1 MERRGFTIGLCL
13 LATLG
18 ACVPARPRI
27 DGAPAAPPAP
37 SALWPAPQ
45 AVKEPPPPA
54 TIPTSPEATQA
65 LRGDTTDFEGHRL
78 EVDDVV
84 DLALR
89 TNPTT
94 RASWLNARAAADA
107 YGSSRGALLPS
118 LDASVSA
125 GRTSAAPGSIASLG
139 TVPGSEVGT
148 RNAAT
153 GTRSQ
158 LTTSATL
165 SYLLFDVG
173 GRSGSIEEA
182 KQRAIAADLTHNA
195 TVHDV
200 ILQVESALFSY
211 LATRSLR
218 EAQEVSVQE
227 AVADTAAAAER
238 MHVGV
243 ATLAEV
249 LQART
254 QLAQGRLQLATLQ
267 GQEITTKGN
276 LATAMGLPANA
287 RFDVGDVQVSDTVAH
302 VTASVDSLIDAAIAA
317 RPDVAEVRAEAASL
331 AAAVRVARSAGYPAL
346 TLSTTTSSIQST
358 QVGVSPRNAQ
368 LFLGVQIP
376 IFNGFSRQYD
386 TRAAREQYDAGLA
399 RLASTRQQVT
409 GQVFA
414 AYSALTTAND
424 RVRAARDLLVAAQQ
438 SADVAL
444 GRYREGV
451 GTIVDLLLARSAL
464 ATARAEDIQ
473 ARWEWRTALAQLAHD
488 TGLFTT
494 TGRTQLPLSN
504 ASSNER

>member
-1 MERRGFTIGLCL
+1 MQRRLFAIGL

-27 DGAPAAPPAP
+27 DGGPAAPPAP
-37 SALWPAPQ
+37 SALWPVPQ
-45 AVKEPPPPA
+45 AAEEPPPPA
-54 TIPTSPEATQA
+54 AIPVSTEATAA
-65 LRGDTTDFEGHRL
+65 LRGDTTDYEGHRL
-78 EVDDVV
+78 ELDDVV

-107 YGSSRGALLPS
+107 YGSSRGALPS
-118 LDASVSA
+118 IDASVTT
-125 GRTSAAPGSIASLG
+125 GRTSSAPGSIASLG
-139 TVPGSEVGT
+139 TGSGSEINT

-153 GTRSQ
+153 GSRSQ

-165 SYLLFDVG
+165 SYLLFDLG
-173 GRSGSIEEA
+173 GRGGSIEEA

-211 LATRSLR
+211 LATRALRDAQEESVR
-218 EAQEVSVQE
+218 EAI
-227 AVADTAAAAER
+227 ADTAAAAER

-267 GQEITTKGN
+267 GQEVTAKGN
-276 LATAMGLPANA
+276 LATAMGLQANA
-287 RFDVGDVQVSDTVAH
+287 RFEVGEVQVSDTVAH
-302 VTASVDSLIDAAIAA
+302 ITASVDSLINAAVAN
-317 RPDVAEVRAEAASL
+317 RPEVAEVRAEAASL

-346 TLSTTTSSIQST
+346 TLSSTTSSIQST
-358 QVGVSPRNAQ
+358 QTGVSPRNAQ

-399 RLASTRQQVT
+399 RLASTRQQVS

-414 AYSALTTAND
+414 AYSELTTAND
-424 RVRAARDLLVAAQQ
+424 RVRAARELLVAAQQ

-488 TGLFTT
+488 TGLITT
-494 TGRTQLPLSN
+494 TGRTPIPLSTER
-504 ASSNER
+504 SNER

>member
-1 MERRGFTIGLCL
+1 MERRRFAIGL
-13 LATLG
+13 LAMLG
-18 ACVPARPRI
+18 ACMPGTPRI

-37 SALWPAPQ
+37 SALWPVPQ

-54 TIPTSPEATQA
+54 AIPVAPEATAA
-65 LRGDTTDFEGHRL
+65 LRGDTSDYEGQRL
-78 EVDDVV
+78 ELDDVV

-89 TNPTT
+89 KNPAT
-94 RASWLNARAAADA
+94 RESWLNARAAADT

-118 LDASVSA
+118 LDASVTT
-125 GRTSAAPGSIASLG
+125 GRSSSAPGSISSLG
-139 TVPGSEVGT
+139 TGNDIGT
-148 RNAAT
+148 RTAS
-153 GTRSQ
+153 GSRSQ

-165 SYLLFDVG
+165 SYLLFDLG
-173 GRSGSIEEA
+173 GRNGSIEEA

-211 LATRSLR
+211 LATRALRDAQEESVR
-218 EAQEVSVQE
+218 EAI
-227 AVADTAAAAER
+227 ADTAAAAER

-267 GQEITTKGN
+267 GQEVTAKGN

-287 RFDVGDVQVSDTVAH
+287 RFDVGSVQAIDTVARIA
-302 VTASVDSLIDAAIAA
+302 ASVDSLVNAAIAT
-317 RPDVAEVRAEAASL
+317 RPEVAEVRAEAASL

-346 TLSTTTSSIQST
+346 TLSSTTSSIQST
-358 QVGVSPRNAQ
+358 QTGVSPRNAQ
-368 LFLGVQIP
+368 LLLGLQIP

-399 RLASTRQQVT
+399 RLTSTRQQIA

-424 RVRAARDLLVAAQQ
+424 RVRSARELLLAAQQ

-488 TGLFTT
+488 TGLLTT
-494 TGRTQLPLSN
+494 TGRTQIPLSTE
-504 ASSNER
+504 SSNERR

>member
-1 MERRGFTIGLCL
+1 MQRRLFAIGL

-27 DGAPAAPPAP
+27 DGGPAAPRAP
-37 SALWPAPQ
+37 SALWPVPQ
-45 AVKEPPPPA
+45 AAEEPPPPA
-54 TIPTSPEATQA
+54 VIPVSTEATAA
-65 LRGDTTDFEGHRL
+65 LRGDTTDYEGHRL
-78 EVDDVV
+78 ELDDVV

-118 LDASVSA
+118 IDASVTT
-125 GRTSAAPGSIASLG
+125 GRTSSAPGSIASLG
-139 TVPGSEVGT
+139 TSGNEINT

-153 GTRSQ
+153 GSRSQ

-165 SYLLFDVG
+165 SYLLFDLG
-173 GRSGSIEEA
+173 GRGGSIEEA

-211 LATRSLR
+211 LATRALRDAQEESVR
-218 EAQEVSVQE
+218 EAI
-227 AVADTAAAAER
+227 ADTAAAAER

-267 GQEITTKGN
+267 GQEVTAKGN
-276 LATAMGLPANA
+276 LATAMGLQANA
-287 RFDVGDVQVSDTVAH
+287 RFEVGEVQVSDTVAH
-302 VTASVDSLIDAAIAA
+302 ITASVDSLINAAVAN
-317 RPDVAEVRAEAASL
+317 RPEVAEVRAEAASL

-346 TLSTTTSSIQST
+346 TLSSTTSSIQST
-358 QVGVSPRNAQ
+358 QTGVSPRNAQ

-399 RLASTRQQVT
+399 RLASTRQQVS

-414 AYSALTTAND
+414 AYSELTTAND
-424 RVRAARDLLVAAQQ
+424 RVRAARELLVAAQQ

-488 TGLFTT
+488 TGLLTT
-494 TGRTQLPLSN
+494 TGRTQIPLTTERSN
-504 ASSNER
+504 DR

>member
-1 MERRGFTIGLCL
+1 MERRGFSIGLCL

-37 SALWPAPQ
+37 SALWPVPP

-54 TIPTSPEATQA
+54 AVPVAPEATQA

-118 LDASVSA
+118 LDGTISA

-139 TVPGSEVGT
+139 TVPGEVGT

-165 SYLLFDVG
+165 SYLLFDLG

-227 AVADTAAAAER
+227 AIADTAAAAER

-302 VTASVDSLIDAAIAA
+302 VTASVDSLINAAIAT

-504 ASSNER
+504 ASSNEQR

>member
-1 MERRGFTIGLCL
+1 MDRRRFAIGL

-18 ACVPARPRI
+18 ACMPGTPRI

-37 SALWPAPQ
+37 SALWPVPQ
-45 AVKEPPPPA
+45 AAKEPPPPA
-54 TIPTSPEATQA
+54 TIPVAPEATAA
-65 LRGDTTDFEGHRL
+65 LRGDTSDYEGQRL
-78 EVDDVV
+78 ELDDVV

-89 TNPTT
+89 KNPAT
-94 RASWLNARAAADA
+94 RESWLNARAAADA
-107 YGSSRGALLPS
+107 YGSSRGALLPN
-118 LDASVSA
+118 LDASVTT
-125 GRTSAAPGSIASLG
+125 GRTSSAPGSIASLG
-139 TVPGSEVGT
+139 SGTGNEIGT
-148 RNAAT
+148 RNAAS
-153 GTRSQ
+153 GSRSQ

-165 SYLLFDVG
+165 SYLLFDLG

-182 KQRAIAADLTHNA
+182 RQRAVAADLTHNA

-211 LATRSLR
+211 LATRALR
-218 EAQEVSVQE
+218 EAQEESVRE

-287 RFDVGDVQVSDTVAH
+287 RYEVANVQASDTVARIA
-302 VTASVDSLIDAAIAA
+302 ASVDSLVNAAIVN
-317 RPDVAEVRAEAASL
+317 RPEIAEVRAEAASL

-346 TLSTTTSSIQST
+346 TLSSTTSSIQSSQT
-358 QVGVSPRNAQ
+358 GVSPRNAQ
-368 LFLGVQIP
+368 LFLGLQIP

-386 TRAAREQYDAGLA
+386 LRAAREQYDAGLA
-399 RLASTRQQVT
+399 RLASTRQQVA
-409 GQVFA
+409 GEVFA

-424 RVRAARDLLVAAQQ
+424 RVRSAHELLMAAQQ

-488 TGLFTT
+488 TGLLTT

-504 ASSNER
+504 EGSNDRR

>member
-1 MERRGFTIGLCL
+1 MPGT
-13 LATLG
+13 
-18 ACVPARPRI
+18 PRI

-37 SALWPAPQ
+37 SALWPVPQ
-45 AVKEPPPPA
+45 AAKEPPPPA
-54 TIPTSPEATQA
+54 TTPVAPEATAA
-65 LRGDTTDFEGHRL
+65 LRGDTSDYEGQRL
-78 EVDDVV
+78 ELDDVV

-89 TNPTT
+89 KNPTT
-94 RASWLNARAAADA
+94 RESWLNARAAADA

-118 LDASVSA
+118 LDASVTS
-125 GRTSAAPGSIASLG
+125 GRTSSAHGSIASLG
-139 TVPGSEVGT
+139 TGNDVGT
-148 RNAAT
+148 RTAS
-153 GTRSQ
+153 GSRSQ

-165 SYLLFDVG
+165 SYLLFDLG

-182 KQRAIAADLTHNA
+182 KQRAVAADLTHNA

-211 LATRSLR
+211 LATRALRDAQEESVR
-218 EAQEVSVQE
+218 EAI
-227 AVADTAAAAER
+227 ADTAAAAER
-238 MHVGV
+238 MHIGV

-267 GQEITTKGN
+267 GQEVTAKGN

-287 RFDVGDVQVSDTVAH
+287 RFDVGNVQASDTVARI
-302 VTASVDSLIDAAIAA
+302 TASVDSLVNAAIAN
-317 RPDVAEVRAEAASL
+317 RPEVAEVRAEASSL

-346 TLSTTTSSIQST
+346 TLSSTTSSIQST
-358 QVGVSPRNAQ
+358 QTGVSPRSAQ

-399 RLASTRQQVT
+399 RLTSTRQQVA

-424 RVRAARDLLVAAQQ
+424 RVRSARELLVAAQQ

-488 TGLFTT
+488 TGLLTS
-494 TGRTQLPLSN
+494 TGRTQIPLSN
-504 ASSNER
+504 ESSNERR

>member
-1 MERRGFTIGLCL
+1 MPGT
-13 LATLG
+13 
-18 ACVPARPRI
+18 PRI

-37 SALWPAPQ
+37 SAVWPVPQ
-45 AVKEPPPPA
+45 AAKEPPPPA
-54 TIPTSPEATQA
+54 TTPVAPEATAA
-65 LRGDTTDFEGHRL
+65 LRGDTSDYESQRL
-78 EVDDVV
+78 ELDDVV

-89 TNPTT
+89 KNPAT
-94 RASWLNARAAADA
+94 RESWLNARAAADA

-118 LDASVSA
+118 IDASVSS
-125 GRTSAAPGSIASLG
+125 GRSSSAPGSVASLG
-139 TVPGSEVGT
+139 SGNDITTRTASGS
-148 RNAAT
+148 
-153 GTRSQ
+153 RSQ

-165 SYLLFDVG
+165 SYLLFDLG

-182 KQRAIAADLTHNA
+182 KQRAIAADLTDNA

-211 LATRSLR
+211 LATRALRDAQEESVR
-218 EAQEVSVQE
+218 EAI
-227 AVADTAAAAER
+227 ADTAAAAER

-267 GQEITTKGN
+267 GQEVTAKGN

-287 RFDVGDVQVSDTVAH
+287 RFDVGNVQASDTVARI
-302 VTASVDSLIDAAIAA
+302 TASVDSLVNAAIAT
-317 RPDVAEVRAEAASL
+317 RPEVAEVRAEAASL
-331 AAAVRVARSAGYPAL
+331 AAAVRVARSAGFPAL
-346 TLSTTTSSIQST
+346 TLSSTTSSIQST
-358 QVGVSPRNAQ
+358 QTGVSPRTAQ

-399 RLASTRQQVT
+399 RLASTRQRVA

-424 RVRAARDLLVAAQQ
+424 CVRSARELLVAAQQ

-488 TGLFTT
+488 TGLLTT
-494 TGRTQLPLSN
+494 TGRTQIPLSTE
-504 ASSNER
+504 SSNERR

>member
-1 MERRGFTIGLCL
+1 MERRLFAIGL

-18 ACVPARPRI
+18 ACVPARPQI

-37 SALWPAPQ
+37 SALWPVPQ
-45 AVKEPPPPA
+45 SAKEPPPPA
-54 TIPTSPEATQA
+54 TIPVSPEATAA

-78 EVDDVV
+78 ELDDVV
-84 DLALR
+84 ELALR

-118 LDASVSA
+118 IDASVTT
-125 GRTSAAPGSIASLG
+125 GRTSSAPGSITSLG
-139 TVPGSEVGT
+139 TGTGSDIGT

-153 GTRSQ
+153 GSRSQ

-165 SYLLFDVG
+165 SYLLFDLG
-173 GRSGSIEEA
+173 GRSGTIEEA

-211 LATRSLR
+211 LATRALR
-218 EAQEVSVQE
+218 DAQEESVRE
-227 AVADTAAAAER
+227 SVADTAAAAER
-238 MHVGV
+238 MHVGI

-267 GQEITTKGN
+267 GQEVTAKGN

-287 RFDVGDVQVSDTVAH
+287 RFEVGDVQASDTVARI
-302 VTASVDSLIDAAIAA
+302 TASVDSLINAAIAT
-317 RPDVAEVRAEAASL
+317 RPEVAEVRAEASTL

-399 RLASTRQQVT
+399 RLASTRQQVA

-424 RVRAARDLLVAAQQ
+424 RVRSARELLEAAQQ

-451 GTIVDLLLARSAL
+451 GTIVDLLLARGAL

-488 TGLFTT
+488 TGLITT
-494 TGRTQLPLSN
+494 TGRTPIPLSTER
-504 ASSNER
+504 SNER

>member
-1 MERRGFTIGLCL
+1 MERRRFAIGLF
-13 LATLG
+13 ATLG
-18 ACVPARPRI
+18 ACMPGTPRI

-37 SALWPAPQ
+37 SALWPVPQ
-45 AVKEPPPPA
+45 AAKEPPPPA
-54 TIPTSPEATQA
+54 TIPVAPEATAA
-65 LRGDTTDFEGHRL
+65 LRGDTADYEGRRL
-78 EVDDVV
+78 ELDEVV

-94 RASWLNARAAADA
+94 RASWLNARAAANA

-118 LDASVSA
+118 IDASVTT
-125 GRTSAAPGSIASLG
+125 GRSSSAPGSISSLG
-139 TVPGSEVGT
+139 AGNGSDIGT
-148 RNAAT
+148 RT
-153 GTRSQ
+153 TSGSRSQ

-165 SYLLFDVG
+165 SYLLFDLG

-182 KQRAIAADLTHNA
+182 RQRAIAADLTHNA

-211 LATRSLR
+211 LATRALRDAQEESVR
-218 EAQEVSVQE
+218 EAI
-227 AVADTAAAAER
+227 ADTAAAAER

-267 GQEITTKGN
+267 GQEITAKGN

-287 RFDVGDVQVSDTVAH
+287 RFEVGNVEDSDTVARIA
-302 VTASVDSLIDAAIAA
+302 ASVDSLVNAAIMN
-317 RPDVAEVRAEAASL
+317 RPEIAEVRAEASSL

-346 TLSTTTSSIQST
+346 TLSSTTSAIQST
-358 QVGVSPRNAQ
+358 QTGVSPRNAQ

-399 RLASTRQQVT
+399 RLASTRQQVA

-424 RVRAARDLLVAAQQ
+424 RVRSARELLVAARQ

-488 TGLFTT
+488 TGLLTT
-494 TGRTQLPLSN
+494 TGRTTIPHSN
-504 ASSNER
+504 ARTNERR

>member
-1 MERRGFTIGLCL
+1 MERRRFAIGL

-18 ACVPARPRI
+18 ACMPGTPRI
-27 DGAPAAPPAP
+27 DGAPAAPAVP
-37 SALWPAPQ
+37 SALWPVPQ
-45 AVKEPPPPA
+45 AAKEPPPPA
-54 TIPTSPEATQA
+54 TVPVAPEATAA
-65 LRGDTTDFEGHRL
+65 LRGDTSGYEGQRL
-78 EVDDVV
+78 ELDDVV

-89 TNPTT
+89 KNPAT
-94 RASWLNARAAADA
+94 RESWLNARAAADA
-107 YGSSRGALLPS
+107 YGSSRGALFPS
-118 LDASVSA
+118 IDASVTS
-125 GRTSAAPGSIASLG
+125 GRTSAAPGTVASLG
-139 TVPGSEVGT
+139 TSEPGT
-148 RNAAT
+148 RT
-153 GTRSQ
+153 TVSGSRSQ

-165 SYLLFDVG
+165 SYLLFDLG

-182 KQRAIAADLTHNA
+182 RERAIAADLTHNA

-211 LATRSLR
+211 LATRALRDAQEESVR
-218 EAQEVSVQE
+218 EAI
-227 AVADTAAAAER
+227 ADTAAAAER

-267 GQEITTKGN
+267 GQEVTAKGN

-287 RFDVGDVQVSDTVAH
+287 RFEVGNVQASDTVARI
-302 VTASVDSLIDAAIAA
+302 TASVDSLVNAAITT
-317 RPDVAEVRAEAASL
+317 RPEVAEVRAEAASL

-346 TLSTTTSSIQST
+346 TLSSTTSSMQST
-358 QVGVSPRNAQ
+358 QSGVSPRNAQ

-399 RLASTRQQVT
+399 RLASTRQQVA

-424 RVRAARDLLVAAQQ
+424 RVRSARELLVAAQQ

-488 TGLFTT
+488 TGLLTT
-494 TGRTQLPLSN
+494 TGRTQIPLSTE
-504 ASSNER
+504 SSNERR

>member
-1 MERRGFTIGLCL
+1 MERRRFAIGL

-18 ACVPARPRI
+18 ACIPGTPRI
-27 DGAPAAPPAP
+27 DGAPAAPAAP
-37 SALWPAPQ
+37 SALWPVPQ
-45 AVKEPPPPA
+45 AAKEPPPPA
-54 TIPTSPEATQA
+54 TVPVAPEATAA
-65 LRGDTTDFEGHRL
+65 LRGDTSGYEGQRL
-78 EVDDVV
+78 ELDDVV

-89 TNPTT
+89 KNPAT
-94 RASWLNARAAADA
+94 RESWLNARAAADA
-107 YGSSRGALLPS
+107 YGSSRGALFPS
-118 LDASVSA
+118 IDASVTS
-125 GRTSAAPGSIASLG
+125 GRTSAAPGTVASLG
-139 TVPGSEVGT
+139 TSEPGT
-148 RNAAT
+148 RT
-153 GTRSQ
+153 TVSGSRSQ

-165 SYLLFDVG
+165 SYLLFDLG

-182 KQRAIAADLTHNA
+182 RERAIAADLTHNA

-211 LATRSLR
+211 LATRALRDAQEESVR
-218 EAQEVSVQE
+218 EAI
-227 AVADTAAAAER
+227 ADTAAAAER

-267 GQEITTKGN
+267 GQEVTAKGN

-287 RFDVGDVQVSDTVAH
+287 RFEVGNVQASDTVARI
-302 VTASVDSLIDAAIAA
+302 TASVDSLVNAAITT
-317 RPDVAEVRAEAASL
+317 RPEVAEVRAEAASL

-346 TLSTTTSSIQST
+346 TLSSTTSSMQST
-358 QVGVSPRNAQ
+358 QSGVSPRNAQ

-399 RLASTRQQVT
+399 RLASTRQQVA

-424 RVRAARDLLVAAQQ
+424 RVRSARELLVAAQQ

-451 GTIVDLLLARSAL
+451 GAIVDLLLARSAL

-488 TGLFTT
+488 TGLLTT
-494 TGRTQLPLSN
+494 TGRTQIPLSTE
-504 ASSNER
+504 SSNERR

>member
-1 MERRGFTIGLCL
+1 MPGT
-13 LATLG
+13 
-18 ACVPARPRI
+18 PRI

-37 SALWPAPQ
+37 SALWPVPQ
-45 AVKEPPPPA
+45 AAREPSPPA
-54 TIPTSPEATQA
+54 TIPVAPEATAA
-65 LRGDTTDFEGHRL
+65 LRGDTSDYEGQRL
-78 EVDDVV
+78 ELDDVV

-89 TNPTT
+89 RNPAT
-94 RASWLNARAAADA
+94 RESWLNARAAADT

-118 LDASVSA
+118 LDAGVTT
-125 GRTSAAPGSIASLG
+125 GRSSSAPGSLPSLG
-139 TVPGSEVGT
+139 TGSDIGT
-148 RNAAT
+148 RTAS
-153 GTRSQ
+153 GSRSQ

-165 SYLLFDVG
+165 SYLLFDLG

-211 LATRSLR
+211 LATRALRDAQEESVR
-218 EAQEVSVQE
+218 EAI
-227 AVADTAAAAER
+227 ADTAAAAER

-267 GQEITTKGN
+267 GQEVTAKGS

-287 RFDVGDVQVSDTVAH
+287 RFDVGNVQASDTVAQIA
-302 VTASVDSLIDAAIAA
+302 ASVDSLVDAAIAT
-317 RPDVAEVRAEAASL
+317 RPEVAQVRAEAASL

-346 TLSTTTSSIQST
+346 TLSSTTSSIQST
-358 QVGVSPRNAQ
+358 QTGVSPRNAQ

-399 RLASTRQQVT
+399 RLTSTRQQVA

-414 AYSALTTAND
+414 AYSALSTAND
-424 RVRAARDLLVAAQQ
+424 RVRSASELLVAAQQ

-488 TGLFTT
+488 TGLLTT
-494 TGRTQLPLSN
+494 TGRTRIPLSTE
-504 ASSNER
+504 SSNERR